1 MQSIEITSLVGHPP
15 FSITIC
21 DITYTYCYFAIS
33 GVTSAPITI
42 TPPTQLNGVNQLLVV
57 ITDSK
62 GCETINY
69 INCFTP
75 TPTPTLT
82 PTPTITPTNLSC
94 SCIAFINV
102 GTGNLNFGYIL
113 CDETIFTGVIPQ
125 STTFYVCGKLPFAD
139 ENVIISINGVCVD
152 NSCPTSEITPTPTNT
167 QTPTITPTN
176 TLTPTVTP
184 TDVSACIPQ
193 TIYNNEKYTVLMQNS
208 YSSFYPDGTKVYFTR
223 HNTGVGSST
232 GYDPIIM
239 YNLGTPWDVSTII
252 ANGFQSAASGVYAIP
267 AAVSINTDTIVSS
280 AQGHCFSPDGT
291 KIFVCNASSGVLRK
305 FTVSTPWDITTMSL
319 SASATTYGTSLSVV
333 KFTPD
338 GLTMVLLGTGGLKKY
353 TLTSAWDIIGGTLTS
368 TSATGF
374 VSDFNFQNNGLY
386 LFTFNS
392 GNNLIRYT
400 LSSPYNITGITS
412 TQTLNLSG
420 SINMGSGPR
429 ILFKDGYKGYI
440 SSYYANTPHT
450 ISAFN
455 LTCPFD
461 ISGSLPI
468 PSQTPTQTPTL
479 TPTITPT
486 QTMTPSP
493 TPQYRFEPNDSAYL
507 IDFIDNSTSGYF
519 YGAYTGYSENN
530 VVPAGGIIKLNQDL
544 TIDYSFTGGTGFA
557 GPYDYFYNGESII
570 QQPDGKI
577 IATGFLTSYSG
588 VSKNRIVRLNVDG
601 SIDNTFVMGSG
612 FNGFYTAVPGIDSL
626 GNIIVPG
633 YFSTYNGVTTPIYGL
648 AKLSSGGT
656 MDMTFSATTGFAGA
670 PTIPQGVLVNP
681 DDSMYVTGYFTSF
694 SGISANHIIKLQS
707 NGYKDDSFNYGTGFN
722 SYGEE
727 AINTFR
733 ISGET
738 SFYVVGTNYNGG
750 GFTMYNGT
758 PVNRILKLMSDG
770 TIDPSFNSG
779 TGLSGGTADLSSYCT
794 IIWTNKLL
802 LWGTFTSYN
811 GTPSLNWIILN
822 SDGTVFQSFTT
833 EYNLIFAIGN
843 KLYGQQSTGY
853 LELIMIYP

>member
-139 ENVIISINGVCVD
+139 EDVIISINDVCVD

-167 QTPTITPTN
+167 P
-176 TLTPTVTP
+176 
-184 TDVSACIPQ
+184 
-193 TIYNNEKYTVLMQNS
+193 
-208 YSSFYPDGTKVYFTR
+208 
-223 HNTGVGSST
+223 
-232 GYDPIIM
+232 
-239 YNLGTPWDVSTII
+239 
-252 ANGFQSAASGVYAIP
+252 
-267 AAVSINTDTIVSS
+267 
-280 AQGHCFSPDGT
+280 
-291 KIFVCNASSGVLRK
+291 
-305 FTVSTPWDITTMSL
+305 
-319 SASATTYGTSLSVV
+319 
-333 KFTPD
+333 
-338 GLTMVLLGTGGLKKY
+338 
-353 TLTSAWDIIGGTLTS
+353 
-368 TSATGF
+368 
-374 VSDFNFQNNGLY
+374 
-386 LFTFNS
+386 
-392 GNNLIRYT
+392 
-400 LSSPYNITGITS
+400 
-412 TQTLNLSG
+412 
-420 SINMGSGPR
+420 
-429 ILFKDGYKGYI
+429 
-440 SSYYANTPHT
+440 
-450 ISAFN
+450 
-455 LTCPFD
+455 
-461 ISGSLPI
+461 
-468 PSQTPTQTPTL
+468 TPTL

-853 LELIMIYP
+853 LELIMTYP